1 MCVSHILPTTET
13 RYIGGVDDASRF
25 ANLVATVAVALADQV
40 REAAEQASGLSGA
53 GPAALVMLAQSLRA
67 GTMDDLRRAIGLT
80 PSGAVRLVDRLVADG
95 LVERRAGAD
104 QRSLALVL
112 TRSGRTAARRIG
124 KARAAVVTTALR
136 DIPTDQQETL
146 GLIVEQLTEAITTQR
161 LDGRSKGEIP
171 AGGWLCRLCDQ
182 AACGRPDER
191 CPAQSAAREWLS
203 SQPATVVAPT

>member
-1 MCVSHILPTTET
+1 M
-13 RYIGGVDDASRF
+13 DDASRF

-40 REAAEQASGLSGA
+40 REATEQASGLAGA

-112 TRSGRTAARRIG
+112 TRSGRAAARRIA
-124 KARAAVVTTALR
+124 KSRAAVVTNALQDLPAADRTAFNR
-136 DIPTDQQETL
+136 
-146 GLIVEQLTEAITTQR
+146 IVEQLTESITTQR
-161 LDGRSKGEIP
+161 LAGRGKGEIP
-171 AGGWLCRLCDQ
+171 AAGWLCRLCDQ
-182 AACGRPDER
+182 AACGRPVGS
-191 CPAQSAAREWLS
+191 CPAQTSAREWLS
-203 SQPATVVAPT
+203 SPPAGVVPRT